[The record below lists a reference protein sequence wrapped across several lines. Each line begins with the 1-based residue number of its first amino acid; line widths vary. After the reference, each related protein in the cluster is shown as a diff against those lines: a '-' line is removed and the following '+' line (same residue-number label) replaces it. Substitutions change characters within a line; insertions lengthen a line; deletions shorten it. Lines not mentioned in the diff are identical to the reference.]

1 MSYYPIILDL
11 TAKRCL
17 VVGGGAVAYRKVHRL
32 AEVDADLTVIAPDI
46 DPRIRDIHGITILE
60 RSFVEGDTAGFALVF
75 AASDD
80 WEVNAAVAREAD
92 DNAILVNA
100 VDDPDRCTFIAP
112 AVVQHGDVMIA
123 ISTSGKSPA
132 LSHRLREDIEKA
144 YGPEYGELADLL
156 GSLRPVVKSKYS
168 SQTDREA
175 AFNRLMDGGILE
187 LIREGKREE
196 AREKALE
203 CI

>member
-1 MSYYPIILDL
+1 MGYYPIILDL

-17 VVGGGAVAYRKVHRL
+17 VVGGGEVAYRKIHRL
-32 AEVDADLTVIAPDI
+32 SEADADVSVIAPEI
-46 DPRIRDIHGITILE
+46 DPRIHDIHGITLSE
-60 RSFVEGDTAGFALVF
+60 RPFMDGDTAGFALVF

-92 DNAILVNA
+92 DNGILVNA
-100 VDDPDRCTFIAP
+100 VDDPERCTFIAP
-112 AVVQHGDVMIA
+112 AVIQRGDVMIA

-132 LSHRLREDIEKA
+132 LAHKLREEIEQA

-156 GSLRPVVKSKYS
+156 GSLRPVVKSRYS
-168 SQTDREA
+168 TQPEREA
-175 AFNRLMDGGILE
+175 VFSRLMDGGILE

-196 AREKALE
+196 AREKALG